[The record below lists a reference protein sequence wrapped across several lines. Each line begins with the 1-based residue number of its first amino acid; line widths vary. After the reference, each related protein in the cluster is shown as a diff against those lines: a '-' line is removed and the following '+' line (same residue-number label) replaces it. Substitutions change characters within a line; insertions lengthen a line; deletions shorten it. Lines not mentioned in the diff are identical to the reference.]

1 MDKQPPVTQLPTG
14 GVIPALRLGLMRIP
28 PSTINLRARSL
39 GVGLVMALTF
49 AGCGGSSVSDVAD
62 KAVDAAKDAVG
73 FNDSDLNFT
82 QMMIPHH
89 EQAIEMADI
98 ALDPL
103 VGASDSVKAIAT
115 RIKNAQDSEVT
126 KMKAFLTTWKQR
138 LTGDSSDHHSDMMSG
153 MLSADDIKKLSSL
166 RGAEFDRA
174 WMTGMIEHHEGAIE
188 MAKDVLKDGK
198 DSAVKAL
205 ANLVAT
211 VQDSEILEM
220 KKLLG

>member
-1 MDKQPPVTQLPTG
+1 MPCVTQLPTG
-14 GVIPALRLGLMRIP
+14 AVSPALRLGPMRIL

-39 GVGLVMALTF
+39 GLGLVMALTF

-126 KMKAFLTTWKQR
+126 KMKAFLTSWKER
-138 LTGDSSDHHSDMMSG
+138 LTGDSSDHHSDQMSG
-153 MLSADDIKKLSSL
+153 MLSAEDLKKLSSL

-174 WMTGMIEHHEGAIE
+174 WMTDMIEHHEGAIE

>member
-1 MDKQPPVTQLPTG
+1 MKSTRIILSGFT
-14 GVIPALRLGLMRIP
+14 AL
-28 PSTINLRARSL
+28 
-39 GVGLVMALTF
+39 ALL

-62 KAVDAAKDAVG
+62 KAVDAAKDAIG
-73 FNDSDLNFT
+73 FNDSDVMFS

-89 EQAIEMADI
+89 EQAIELSDI

-115 RIKNAQDSEVT
+115 RIKAAQDSEIT

>member
-1 MDKQPPVTQLPTG
+1 MTQLPTG
-14 GVIPALRLGLMRIP
+14 GVSPALRLGLMRIL
-28 PSTINLRARSL
+28 PSTINLRTRSL
-39 GVGLVMALTF
+39 GLGLVMSLTF

-126 KMKAFLTTWKQR
+126 KMKAFLTSWKER
-138 LTGDSSDHHSDMMSG
+138 LTGDSSDHHSDQMSG
-153 MLSADDIKKLSSL
+153 MLSAEDIKKLSSL
-166 RGAEFDRA
+166 RGAEFDRE

>member
-1 MDKQPPVTQLPTG
+1 MRTLPVRAKRG
-14 GVIPALRLGLMRIP
+14 ARFLGL
-28 PSTINLRARSL
+28 
-39 GVGLVMALTF
+39 GLLMALTF
-49 AGCGGSSVSDVAD
+49 AGCGGSSVADVAE

-126 KMKAFLTTWKQR
+126 KMKAFLTSWKER
-138 LTGDSSDHHSDMMSG
+138 LTGDSSDHHSDQMSG
-153 MLSADDIKKLSSL
+153 MLSAEDLKKLSSL

-174 WMTGMIEHHEGAIE
+174 WMTDMIEHHEGAIE

>member
-1 MDKQPPVTQLPTG
+1 MDKKLCITQLPTG
-14 GVIPALRLGLMRIP
+14 AVSPALRLGPMRIL
-28 PSTINLRARSL
+28 PSTINLRTRSL
-39 GVGLVMALTF
+39 GLGLVMALTF

-126 KMKAFLTTWKQR
+126 KMKAFLTSWKER
-138 LTGDSSDHHSDMMSG
+138 LTGDSSDHHSDQMSG
-153 MLSADDIKKLSSL
+153 MLSAEDLKKLSSL

-174 WMTGMIEHHEGAIE
+174 WMTDMIEHHEGAIE

>member
-1 MDKQPPVTQLPTG
+1 
-14 GVIPALRLGLMRIP
+14 MRIL

-39 GVGLVMALTF
+39 GLGLVMALTF

-115 RIKNAQDSEVT
+115 RIKAAQDPEIT
-126 KMKAFLTTWKQR
+126 TMKAFLTTWKKG
-138 LTGDSSDHHSDMMSG
+138 LTPDSSMDHSGSMSG
-153 MLSADDIKKLSSL
+153 MLSAEDITKLSSL

-174 WMTGMIEHHEGAIE
+174 WMTGMIAHHEGAIE
-188 MAKDVLKDGK
+188 MAKEVLEDGK
-198 DSAVKAL
+198 DTAVNTL
-205 ANLVAT
+205 ATAVVAA
-211 VQDSEILEM
+211 QDTEILEM
-220 KKLLG
+220 KELLG

>member
-1 MDKQPPVTQLPTG
+1 MKSTRILLSGFT
-14 GVIPALRLGLMRIP
+14 AL
-28 PSTINLRARSL
+28 
-39 GVGLVMALTF
+39 ALLT
-49 AGCGGSSVSDVAD
+49 GCGGSSMAD
-62 KAVDAAKDAVG
+62 MTDMADSAVDAAKDAIG
-73 FNDSDLNFT
+73 FNDDDVMFA

-103 VGASDSVKAIAT
+103 SGASDAVKSLAT
-115 RIKNAQDSEVT
+115 RIKAAQDPEIS
-126 KMKAFLTTWKQR
+126 KMKAFLTSWKER
-138 LTGDSSDHHSDMMSG
+138 LTPDSSMDHSDMMSG
-153 MLSADDIKKLSSL
+153 MLSAEDITKLSSL
-166 RGAEFDRA
+166 RGAEFDRE

-211 VQDSEILEM
+211 AQDSEILEM
-220 KKLLG
+220 KKLRG

>member
-1 MDKQPPVTQLPTG
+1 MKSTRILLSGFT
-14 GVIPALRLGLMRIP
+14 AL
-28 PSTINLRARSL
+28 
-39 GVGLVMALTF
+39 ALL

-62 KAVDAAKDAVG
+62 KAVDAAKEAVG
-73 FNDSDLNFT
+73 FNDDDVMFA

-103 VGASDSVKAIAT
+103 VGASDAVKSLAT
-115 RIKNAQDSEVT
+115 RIKAAQDPEIS
-126 KMKAFLTTWKQR
+126 KMKAFLTSWKER
-138 LTGDSSDHHSDMMSG
+138 LTPDSSMDHSDMMSG
-153 MLSADDIKKLSSL
+153 MLSAEDIKKLSAL
-166 RGAEFDRA
+166 RGVEFDRA

-211 VQDSEILEM
+211 AQDSEILEM

>member
-1 MDKQPPVTQLPTG
+1 MKSTRILLSGFT
-14 GVIPALRLGLMRIP
+14 AL
-28 PSTINLRARSL
+28 
-39 GVGLVMALTF
+39 ALL
-49 AGCGGSSVSDVAD
+49 AGCGGSSVSDAAD
-62 KAVDAAKDAVG
+62 KAVDAAKDAIG
-73 FNDSDLNFT
+73 FNDDDVMFA

-103 VGASDSVKAIAT
+103 VGASDAVKSLAT
-115 RIKNAQDSEVT
+115 RIKAAQDPEIT
-126 KMKAFLTTWKQR
+126 KMKSFLTSWKER
-138 LTGDSSDHHSDMMSG
+138 LTPDSSMDHGDSMSG
-153 MLSADDIKKLSSL
+153 MLSADAMKKLSSL
-166 RGAEFDRA
+166 RGAEFDRE

>member
-1 MDKQPPVTQLPTG
+1 
-14 GVIPALRLGLMRIP
+14 MRIL
-28 PSTINLRARSL
+28 PSTINLTARSL
-39 GVGLVMALTF
+39 AVGLVMALTF
-49 AGCGGSSVSDVAD
+49 AGCGGSSISDVAD

-103 VGASDSVKAIAT
+103 VGASDAVKKLAT
-115 RIKNAQDSEVT
+115 RIKAAQDPEIT
-126 KMKAFLTTWKQR
+126 KMKAFLTSWKQR
-138 LTGDSSDHHSDMMSG
+138 LTGDSSMDHSDMMSG
-153 MLSADDIKKLSSL
+153 MLSAEDIKKLSAL
-166 RGAEFDRA
+166 RGDEFDRA

>member
-1 MDKQPPVTQLPTG
+1 MDKKPCVTQLPTG
-14 GVIPALRLGLMRIP
+14 AVSPALRLGPMRIL
-28 PSTINLRARSL
+28 PSRINLRARSL
-39 GVGLVMALTF
+39 GVGLVMSLTF

-126 KMKAFLTTWKQR
+126 KMKAFLTSWKER
-138 LTGDSSDHHSDMMSG
+138 LTGDSSDHHSDQMSG
-153 MLSADDIKKLSSL
+153 MLSAEDIKKLSSL
-166 RGAEFDRA
+166 RGAEFDRE

>member
-1 MDKQPPVTQLPTG
+1 MKSTRILLSGFT
-14 GVIPALRLGLMRIP
+14 AL
-28 PSTINLRARSL
+28 
-39 GVGLVMALTF
+39 ALL

-62 KAVDAAKDAVG
+62 KAVDAAKEAVG
-73 FNDSDLNFT
+73 FNDDDVMFA

-103 VGASDSVKAIAT
+103 VGASDAVKSLAT
-115 RIKNAQDSEVT
+115 RIKAAQDPEIS
-126 KMKAFLTTWKQR
+126 KMKAFLTSGKER
-138 LTGDSSDHHSDMMSG
+138 LTPDSSMDHSDMMSG
-153 MLSADDIKKLSSL
+153 MLSAEDITKLSAL
-166 RGAEFDRA
+166 RGAEFDRE
-174 WMTGMIEHHEGAIE
+174 WMNGMIEHHEGAIE

-211 VQDSEILEM
+211 AQDSEILEM